1 MQSGLLFTMT
11 ELLKGDISETIYKGT
26 KADYQP
32 PSQTLQSSTES
43 STREARQG
51 NSRRNEAEGEKAAAL
66 RLTETQRETWREKNK
81 GNFRREQTPELSEA
95 AEKLG
100 SGEISIADY
109 ANVT

>member
-11 ELLKGDISETIYKGT
+11 ELLKGDISEAVYRGT

-43 STREARQG
+43 STREAGQS

-66 RLTETQRETWREKNK
+66 CLTEYPR
-81 GNFRREQTPELSEA
+81 GLFC
-95 AEKLG
+95 
-100 SGEISIADY
+100 
-109 ANVT
+109 

>member
-43 STREARQG
+43 SAREARQG

-66 RLTETQRETWREKNK
+66 RLTEAQREN
-81 GNFRREQTPELSEA
+81 
-95 AEKLG
+95 
-100 SGEISIADY
+100 
-109 ANVT
+109 